1 MDVNVSSCVYAHV
14 CLSVCIQAHVCL
26 HRCMCVCMFMCACAP
41 TQICVY
47 VCACQCQFH
56 HIPVLHSHHAFIYK
70 PLSRHPEYQE
80 IKLLPFSLSLTSW
93 APIPWHLSFLGA
105 PRSQVVSPPVAGEP
119 HSLFFLLLRCY
130 TRTFP
135 SKGFSITS
143 TPNSCSCDHSI
154 PPWSPHVLLRNYP
167 QGHRFLE
174 IFFPHLV
181 VWATAYSF
189 PSAALQKASSTCM

>member
-1 MDVNVSSCVYAHV
+1 
-14 CLSVCIQAHVCL
+14 
-26 HRCMCVCMFMCACAP
+26 MCVCTDAC
-41 TQICVY
+41 
-47 VCACQCQFH
+47 VCACSYVHVLLHKYMHMSVHVNANFI

-80 IKLLPFSLSLTSW
+80 IKLLPFSLSLPSW
-93 APIPWHLSFLGA
+93 APILWHLSFLGA
-105 PRSQVVSPPVAGEP
+105 PRSQVLSPPIAGEP

-154 PPWSPHVLLRNYP
+154 PPWSPHVLLRNCP

-174 IFFPHLV
+174 IFFPTWLCRPQPINSHQLLCRKPAQLV
-181 VWATAYSF
+181 
-189 PSAALQKASSTCM
+189 CE